1 MAFCHPTIKG
11 GIFMAK
17 KKTDLVDSGEQIVKS
32 EKKKPRGGNSPAIG
46 ENMLMT
52 EPGDTTRI
60 VQTNMKFLT
69 LPKVDLRD
77 PEAVK
82 QRIGEY
88 FQIYAEADMKPT
100 VAGMA
105 MALDVDRRRLWEIK
119 TGNYVNVGGYKDLP
133 TETVDYIKKAY
144 EILESTM
151 ESYANAGKINPVMA
165 IFMMKNHFGYQDK
178 TEYVL
183 TPNQKQESDY
193 DADEISKRYLSDST
207 TINPDD

>member
-1 MAFCHPTIKG
+1 MA
-11 GIFMAK
+11 
-17 KKTDLVDSGEQIVKS
+17 KKTDLVQSGEEIVKA

-46 ENMLMT
+46 ENMLQT

-60 VQTNMKFLT
+60 VQTNMKFLA

-82 QRIGEY
+82 HRIGEY

-133 TETVDYIKKAY
+133 AETVDCIKKAY
-144 EILESTM
+144 EILEATM
-151 ESYANAGKINPVMA
+151 ESYANGGKINPVMA

-193 DADEISKRYLSDST
+193 DADEISKRYLANST
-207 TINPDD
+207 TIDADS

>member
-1 MAFCHPTIKG
+1 MA
-11 GIFMAK
+11 
-17 KKTDLVDSGEQIVKS
+17 KKTDLVESGEEIVKA
-32 EKKKPRGGNSPAIG
+32 KKKPRGGNSPAIG
-46 ENMLMT
+46 ENMLTT
-52 EPGDTTRI
+52 EPGDTTKI

-77 PEAVK
+77 PVAVR

-133 TETVDYIKKAY
+133 LETVDYIKKAY

-183 TPNQKQESDY
+183 TPNQQQASDY
-193 DADEISKRYLSDST
+193 DADDIRKRYLGDST
-207 TINPDD
+207 TIDSES